1 MFSPFTLQLGTNY
14 CPTDEEV
21 VEIKALLIEPT
32 LKVKRLDNEIAEL
45 QRAIDKLAEE
55 RDGLVAYTE
64 AHKALITPIRRLPLD
79 IIQEIFVACLP
90 TRRNCV
96 MSAREAPVLLGRI
109 CSSWRALSLSIP
121 RLWARLHVV
130 VPTRDFNTLSTF
142 DAKYAQRLETTKTWL
157 SRAGTCPL
165 SLSLKAGHDYV
176 GGPSPPLHI
185 SGLFIQALIS
195 LSSRWHDIN
204 FSIPAS
210 ATEFLS
216 HLNENDVPILQD
228 VTINEYPEAGHPLA
242 GPTQWAFLG
251 FFCGPRISKLSVS
264 GTALGMV
271 SELPIRWGQLTTLA
285 LGLAYG
291 PDHQMTFTSR
301 RAQQILSRCP
311 ELRICRLTV
320 WDFSDEE
327 DLEGAIIE
335 CPLLNTLELSCVG
348 IPAITLRQMFNHLSL
363 PELRHFKLRGDSDP
377 DSPHL
382 LSFSSFLAVSTRLES
397 VDIWTNTFSGASLVE
412 LLRGL
417 PPTIVRLNITHIW
430 AGPITL
436 DEDILVILTASDNL
450 PPCCPALR
458 ELILSQ
464 CRDLSDAALMRF
476 ITCRMTSESCSPL
489 ERVEAEFM
497 RESELD
503 LPARLRPFMEAG
515 LILTLKYAPPAG
527 VLYSPWLGLDDASE
541 HGLP

>member
-1 MFSPFTLQLGTNY
+1 MSSPFAPNLGTNY
-14 CPTDEEV
+14 CPTNEEV
-21 VEIKALLIEPT
+21 LEIKALLIEPT
-32 LKVKRLDNEIAEL
+32 LKVKRLDAEIAEL

-55 RDGLVAYTE
+55 RDGLVAYVE
-64 AHKALITPIRRLPLD
+64 GHRALITPMRRLPLD
-79 IIQEIFVACLP
+79 IIQEIFIACLP
-90 TRRNCV
+90 THRNCV
-96 MSAREAPVLLGRI
+96 MSASETPVLLGRI
-109 CSSWRALSLSIP
+109 CGSWRAISLSTP

-130 VPTRDFNTLSTF
+130 EPTRDYNTRSTF
-142 DAKYAQRLETTKTWL
+142 DAKYAQRLETTKMWL
-157 SRAGTCPL
+157 GRSGTCPL
-165 SLSLKAGHDYV
+165 SLSLKNGYNFVD
-176 GGPSPPLHI
+176 GPSSQLN
-185 SGLFIQALIS
+185 SNLFLRELIS
-195 LSSRWHDIN
+195 VSSRWRHID

-228 VTINEYPEAGHPLA
+228 VTIHEYPEARHPLA

-251 FFCGPRISKLSVS
+251 IFCGPRISKLSVS
-264 GTALGMV
+264 GPALGMV
-271 SELPIRWGQLTTLA
+271 SELPIRWDQLTTLA

-311 ELRICRLTV
+311 ELRICRLSV
-320 WDFSDEE
+320 CDFSDEE
-327 DLEGAIIE
+327 DLGGTIIE
-335 CPLLNTLELSCVG
+335 CPLLNTLELSCIG
-348 IPAITLRQMFNHLSL
+348 IPAITLRRMFNRLSL

-458 ELILSQ
+458 ELLLSQ

-476 ITCRMTSESCSPL
+476 INCRMTSESCSPL

-503 LPARLRPFMEAG
+503 LPARLRPFMDAG
-515 LILTLKYAPPAG
+515 LILSLKYAPPAD
-527 VLYSPWLGLDDASE
+527 VPYSPWLGLDDA
-541 HGLP
+541 PQPT